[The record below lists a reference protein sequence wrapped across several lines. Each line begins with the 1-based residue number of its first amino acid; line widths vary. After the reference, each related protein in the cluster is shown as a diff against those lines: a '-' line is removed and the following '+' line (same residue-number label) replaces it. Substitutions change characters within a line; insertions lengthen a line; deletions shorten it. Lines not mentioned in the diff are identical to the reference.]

1 MTRLLKWPTTCIYE
15 EVIHVCK
22 EFQLHFCH
30 SKVFNPSY
38 RHEEYANP
46 KSRACNSQSNKDL
59 NFCQHFFFN
68 FHKDKVGWAKG
79 CSQTTKSSHTTW
91 DSQYCLCQLERL
103 LTHSVARLL
112 FFKTKRLLT
121 HSEDGL
127 CLFPLLTKAPH
138 TLFQWYWNFKWTT
151 LQIISLTNLFS
162 LVFALS
168 QMAFNFSWI
177 LSWSL
182 ISSLVNLLAK
192 FVRNLTQTETK
203 NYN

>member
-1 MTRLLKWPTTCIYE
+1 MYAKNSSFIFVTFKPLTLLIAMRNMQIQNHEHAT
-15 EVIHVCK
+15 H
-22 EFQLHFCH
+22 
-30 SKVFNPSY
+30 NPIKIWIFVSI
-38 RHEEYANP
+38 
-46 KSRACNSQSNKDL
+46 
-59 NFCQHFFFN
+59 FFLN

-121 HSEDGL
+121 HSADGL
-127 CLFPLLTKAPH
+127 CLFPLLTKARH

-168 QMAFNFSWI
+168 QVAFNFSWI

-203 NYN
+203 NSN